1 MVVVY
6 YTSPS
11 FMDTVPEIIRGF
23 KHAVELHVVIEIS
36 TQNMNSTNINV
47 NSLDG
52 LGVVEDPEKVLGKE
66 QWALFEPY
74 FEGVAS
80 VKFVVHNKKQ
90 SLSWHSL
97 KRAWQLG
104 RYLKKLKADIFH
116 FDTIS
121 PRALGLYPY
130 LLGRKVIIT
139 LHDPVPH
146 AGEDNWRED
155 VPIIAFFRLAKAFVF
170 YSEFAAN
177 EFKKHYNKIKVPV
190 HTIRMQ
196 PLSFTKY
203 FIKGARPEPET
214 ILFFGRV
221 SYYKGIDI
229 LMQAIPKVLAQFP
242 DERFVIAGK
251 PVFGYEID
259 MTPVKGFEKNVQV
272 ISRFLTTDEMV
283 QLIRDAKFV
292 VCPYREATQSGV
304 IMTSYAVGKPVVGTT
319 VGSFAEYIQDG
330 VNGILSAPGPDALAD
345 AMIKALSNKRYL
357 ELEKNVDGNY
367 NEDIGSQNG
376 KVLLKAYSQA
386 LHNKKY

>member
-1 MVVVY
+1 
-6 YTSPS
+6 
-11 FMDTVPEIIRGF
+11 MDTVPEIIRGF

-74 FEGVAS
+74 FESVSS

-203 FIKGARPEPET
+203 FIKVARPEPET

-330 VNGILSAPGPDALAD
+330 VNGILSAPDPDALAS

-357 ELEKNVDGNY
+357 ELGKNVDGNY

-376 KVLLKAYSQA
+376 KVLLNTYSQA
-386 LHNKKY
+386 LYNKKY

>member
-1 MVVVY
+1 
-6 YTSPS
+6 
-11 FMDTVPEIIRGF
+11 MDTVPEIIRGF

-74 FEGVAS
+74 FESVSS

-330 VNGILSAPGPDALAD
+330 VNGILSAPDPDALAS

-357 ELEKNVDGNY
+357 ELGKNVDGNY

-376 KVLLKAYSQA
+376 KVLLNTYSQA
-386 LHNKKY
+386 LYNKKY